1 MKGSTNRQ
9 IHHNLL
15 RCIQNLRP
23 QRHTINTPIPPA
35 GNCCGLPHMILAR
48 TTWNANSRTLHAITS
63 TPHALATQFA
73 EAKKKFHLTHIYISP
88 RISICC
94 MSHDLLSCM
103 ERLIN
108 RMSRIP
114 LGPAFND
121 DGQVIT
127 FSLDIA
133 LAENNDLCLRGGF
146 YFVKDNKRL
155 LEMTNVGCTLY
166 IINGTYKDKE
176 PAPYIRSLREIFTQE
191 AKRQSAQST
200 IYISTEYDK
209 KEDIITLIKFGSV
222 VLEKPLLLY
231 RDG

>member
-1 MKGSTNRQ
+1 
-9 IHHNLL
+9 
-15 RCIQNLRP
+15 
-23 QRHTINTPIPPA
+23 
-35 GNCCGLPHMILAR
+35 
-48 TTWNANSRTLHAITS
+48 
-63 TPHALATQFA
+63 
-73 EAKKKFHLTHIYISP
+73 
-88 RISICC
+88 
-94 MSHDLLSCM
+94 
-103 ERLIN
+103 
-108 RMSRIP
+108 MSRIP

-121 DGQVIT
+121 DGRVIT